1 MIKQSE
7 KLVIFALTCLILIG
21 PVMCSLDQYDVVYC
35 IKCVCQVCGNKHYY
49 REKFLNL
56 IGIDLNPHFHIT
68 CVFVQLSVVGAIILH
83 NVTIQFA
90 KQISH

>member
-1 MIKQSE
+1 MIKQSQ

-21 PVMCSLDQYDVVYC
+21 PVMCSLDQYNVVYC

-56 IGIDLNPHFHIT
+56 IGIDLNAFSYNLCICTVECGRCHYST
-68 CVFVQLSVVGAIILH
+68 QRD
-83 NVTIQFA
+83 NTIC
-90 KQISH
+90 